1 MTSPT
6 TIGVV
11 GLGRWGPQ
19 LARTFSDIP
28 QATLRWL
35 CDADRDA
42 LTRMRRVYPSLRCS
56 ADIQA
61 LLDDDGLEA
70 VVVATPSATHH
81 ELALAC
87 LQAGKHV
94 LVETPLALRREH
106 ADELVVEARRRNRCL
121 MVGHV
126 VLVHPAIRKLRELID
141 TGALGKLY
149 YLSANRQSLE
159 RPGEREGALWGLGV
173 HEVAVVLYLLGEA
186 PLEVSAYGGSYLQGA
201 RPDVAFCHLRFPSGT
216 SAHLHVSSIDA
227 HTVRRLAVVGS
238 RRMAVVDDLRI
249 DQQLTLYDG
258 SAHRRRDEASSTRYP
273 RFGEVVAPS
282 LPGDDPLR
290 LECEHFASTVRSA
303 SYSAGNST
311 AGAAV
316 VRVLDSLQRSL
327 DSAGT
332 AVALDHAPAPKR
344 PVPLLRAVD
353 SHSSA

>member
-1 MTSPT
+1 VTPPT

-19 LARTFSDIP
+19 LAKAFSDIP
-28 QATLRWL
+28 QATVRWL

-42 LTRMRRVYPSLRCS
+42 LMRMRRVYPSLRYS
-56 ADIQA
+56 TDLQA

-70 VVVATPSATHH
+70 VVLATPSATHH
-81 ELALAC
+81 ELALAA

-106 ADELVVEARRRNRCL
+106 AEELVVEARRRNRCL

-126 VLVHPAIRKLRELID
+126 VLFHPAIRKLRELID
-141 TGALGKLY
+141 TGALGKVY
-149 YLSANRQSLE
+149 YLAANRQSLE
-159 RPGEREGALWGLGV
+159 RPGEREGALWRLGV

-186 PLEVSAYGGSYLQGA
+186 PLEVSAYGDSYLQGA
-201 RPDVAFCHLRFPSGT
+201 QPDVAFCHLRFPSGT
-216 SAHLHVSSIDA
+216 SAHLHISSIDA
-227 HTVRRLAVVGS
+227 HTVQRLSVVGS

-249 DQQLTLYDG
+249 DQQLTLYEG
-258 SAHRRRDEASSTRYP
+258 SAHRHRDESGSRYP
-273 RFGEVVAPS
+273 RFGEVTAPQ

-290 LECEHFASTVRSA
+290 LECEHFASTIRSS

-327 DSAGT
+327 DGAGT
-332 AVALDHAPAPKR
+332 PVPLGHAPAPSR
-344 PVPLLRAVD
+344 PPALLRAVD
-353 SHSSA
+353 SHGFA